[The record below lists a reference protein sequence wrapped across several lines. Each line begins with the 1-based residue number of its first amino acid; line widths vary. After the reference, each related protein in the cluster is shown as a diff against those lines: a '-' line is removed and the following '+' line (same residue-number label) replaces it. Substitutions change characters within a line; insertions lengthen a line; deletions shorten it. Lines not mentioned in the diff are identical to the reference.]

1 MMQPARTTHSAAV
14 FGDNTRERWLS
25 LSLLAG
31 SLALFAWC
39 VVAL

>member
-1 MMQPARTTHSAAV
+1 MQPAKTTRSAAV

-31 SLALFAWC
+31 SLALLAWC

>member
-1 MMQPARTTHSAAV
+1 MQPARTTQSAAISA
-14 FGDNTRERWLS
+14 DNTRERWLT

>member
-1 MMQPARTTHSAAV
+1 MQPARTTQSAAI
-14 FGDNTRERWLS
+14 FGDNTRERWLT

-31 SLALFAWC
+31 SLTLLGWC

>member
-1 MMQPARTTHSAAV
+1 MQHARRTRSMAAASQA
-14 FGDNTRERWLS
+14 GERWRA

-31 SLALFAWC
+31 SLALLAWC

>member
-1 MMQPARTTHSAAV
+1 MQHARRTRSMAAAASQA
-14 FGDNTRERWLS
+14 GERWRA

-31 SLALFAWC
+31 SLALLAWC

>member
-1 MMQPARTTHSAAV
+1 MRPARTTQSTAV
-14 FGDNTRERWLS
+14 FGDNTRERWLT

-31 SLALFAWC
+31 SLALLAWC